1 MNTKNAFVSY
11 RQMVQFV
18 ERLVDVV
25 LQAPESIRHH
35 LAAVSW
41 WRIVGIAE
49 QQDAGARLKLRNT
62 MERVYSDAKWTKA
75 DAEKN
80 VLAAVAHYATTSV
93 ESFMLTHAA
102 APLHP
107 IIRSGKFA
115 EFDPEEALAYAESVG
130 QQDVRDFLRDAVY
143 KNDRD
148 RDAMNEFAAN
158 DSAE

>member
-1 MNTKNAFVSY
+1 
-11 RQMVQFV
+11 MVQFV
-18 ERLVDVV
+18 ERLVDIV

-49 QQDAGARLKLRNT
+49 QQDSGARLKLRNT
-62 MERVYSDAKWTKA
+62 IERVYADEKWTKA

-80 VLAAVAHYATTSV
+80 VLKAVAHYATSSV
-93 ESFMLTHAA
+93 ESFMLSHAA
-102 APLHP
+102 SPLHP
-107 IIRSGKFA
+107 IIRSGRFA
-115 EFDPEEALAYAESVG
+115 EFDPAEVLAYVESVG
-130 QQDVRDFLRDAVY
+130 QPDVRDFLRDAVS
-143 KNDRD
+143 KNGND